1 MKLKSKLDF
10 SSMNVDKFLE
20 NLDIAS
26 GDEENDE
33 YAEELPDLEINTA
46 ETKIRKGKIII
57 KPEVGKK
64 LKKEK
69 KTEKVEELSLKK
81 KGKKQL
87 ADPKTAESASTD
99 ESGSEQDEKEH
110 KEALKRLKNVDPEF
124 YQFLEQNDKKLL
136 KFGADFEGSDT
147 DSDSADG
154 KESDQDEEED
164 LHQPDQLVESDESDF
179 EPDGQ
184 EDDSKFDGST
194 VTLKMLKN
202 WETSLK
208 SDKIDIQLLKD
219 VTQAFNSAL
228 LSISGDQT
236 KQGKFIVE
244 GSAVFNGVLQLCILN
259 LEPALKK
266 FLGILAP
273 GNIKSIH
280 KAKKFKKIQS
290 LLRMYLLDVVN
301 LLENVTSNNILTVL
315 LKHLH
320 QLASTLPA
328 FPSITKPVLKRLVKL
343 WSGSEETIRI
353 LAFLC
358 ILRITREQQPAY
370 LSNVLKVMY
379 LSYVQNSKFVS
390 PSTLPNINF
399 MRRSLAEIFALDLSV
414 AYQHAFLYIR
424 QLAIHLRN
432 AVVLKKKESHQA
444 VYNWQYI
451 NSLRLWVDILSITNN
466 KPQLQ
471 PLIYPLVSIITS
483 VIRLSPTA
491 AFFPL
496 RFHCCSMLIN
506 LSRNTRTFIPV
517 LPFVLETLNSTTFL
531 AKHKKLSMRPLK
543 FTCILHLSQSQ
554 CMENAYKDEVI
565 EQVYGLTLEY
575 LAHESSS
582 IAFPDLVIMPLMML
596 KQYMK
601 TGGNTKFNK
610 KLKELVDK
618 IEENATFMEKE
629 RNQVN
634 FALKDYQVIAGWEH
648 SIKNMGTPL
657 WKFYEQ
663 WLETTTKKKRKEAAN
678 TDVIN
683 AFDLPIIKKGTLKRK
698 MEAKDGPVDLFP
710 SSDSETDLE
719 IEKILKK
726 KKKVKKVKKQ
736 KLTNTDEPQEADN
749 DDSNN
754 AVDIVEDFN
763 IDDW

>member
-1 MKLKSKLDF
+1 MKLKNGKSKLDF
-10 SSMNVDKFLE
+10 SSMNVDNFLE
-20 NLDIAS
+20 NLDVAS
-26 GDEENDE
+26 GNEDSDEV
-33 YAEELPDLEINTA
+33 EELPELEIKT
-46 ETKIRKGKIII
+46 TKKKI
-57 KPEVGKK
+57 KK
-64 LKKEK
+64 DKNKLDELKKSKKEK
-69 KTEKVEELSLKK
+69 TEVKDLLTKPKK
-81 KGKKQL
+81 KNKKQQ
-87 ADPKTAESASTD
+87 AEKYTDKPPGSDASD
-99 ESGSEQDEKEH
+99 SEQEQDEEKH

-136 KFGADFEGSDT
+136 KFGAEFDGSD
-147 DSDSADG
+147 SEEE
-154 KESDQDEEED
+154 KESEQEEE
-164 LHQPDQLVESDESDF
+164 LHQPGQLEIASDDSDF

-184 EDDSKFDGST
+184 EEDSKLDSSS

-228 LSISGDQT
+228 LSISGDTT
-236 KQGKFIVE
+236 KQGKFTVE
-244 GSAVFNGVLQLCILN
+244 GSAVFNGILQLCILN

-290 LLRMYLLDVVN
+290 LLRLYLLDIVN

-399 MRRSLAEIFALDLSV
+399 MRRSLAEIFALDLTV

-444 VYNWQYI
+444 VYNWQYM
-451 NSLRLWVDILSITNN
+451 NSLRLWVDILSITNT
-466 KPQLQ
+466 KSQLQ

-496 RFHCCSMLIN
+496 RFHCCSMLIT

-517 LPFVLETLNSTTFL
+517 LPFVLETLSSTTFL

-543 FTCILHLSQSQ
+543 FTCIIHLSQSQ
-554 CMENAYKDEVI
+554 CLENAYKDEVI

-575 LAHESSS
+575 LANESSS

-596 KQYMK
+596 RQYMK
-601 TGGNTKFNK
+601 IGGNAKYNK
-610 KLKELVDK
+610 KLKELIDK
-618 IEENATFMEKE
+618 IQENATFMERE

-634 FALKDYQVIAGWEH
+634 FSLKDYQIIAGWEQN
-648 SIKNMGTPL
+648 IKNKGTPL

-663 WLETTTKKKRKEAAN
+663 WLATSTKKKRKEAAN
-678 TDVIN
+678 TDIIN
-683 AFDLPIIKKGTLKRK
+683 AFDVPTIKKGGNKRK
-698 MEAKDGPVDLFP
+698 MDVRDGPVDLFP
-710 SSDSETDLE
+710 SSDSETELE
-719 IEKILKK
+719 VEKVQKK
-726 KKKVKKVKKQ
+726 QKKTKKVKKQ
-736 KLTNTDEPQEADN
+736 KLVNLAEPQEAEFE
-749 DDSNN
+749 DSNN

>member
-1 MKLKSKLDF
+1 MKVKNGKSKLDF
-10 SSMNVDKFLE
+10 SYMNVDNFLE
-20 NLDIAS
+20 NLDVVS
-26 GDEENDE
+26 DNEGSDEV
-33 YAEELPDLEINTA
+33 EELPELEINTV
-46 ETKIRKGKIII
+46 EKKTKKDK
-57 KPEVGKK
+57 KKSEVAKK
-64 LKKEK
+64 SKKEK
-69 KTEKVEELSLKK
+69 AEQLPKRKK
-81 KGKKQL
+81 KVKQL
-87 ADPKTAESASTD
+87 VETSNDKPDAFDGTD
-99 ESGSEQDEKEH
+99 SEPEQDEQKH

-136 KFGADFEGSDT
+136 KFGADFDGTDPEGGSEDE
-147 DSDSADG
+147 
-154 KESDQDEEED
+154 KESDLEEA
-164 LHQPDQLVESDESDF
+164 LHKPGQLEVASDESDF
-179 EPDGQ
+179 EAEGQ
-184 EDDSKFDGST
+184 EHDPKSDLFS

-202 WETSLK
+202 WEVSLK
-208 SDKIDIQLLKD
+208 SDKIDIQVLKD

-228 LSISGDQT
+228 ISISGDHT
-236 KQGKFIVE
+236 KQGKFTVE
-244 GSAVFNGVLQLCILN
+244 GSAVFNGILQLCILN

-290 LLRMYLLDVVN
+290 LLRLYLLDIVN

-320 QLASTLPA
+320 QLASTFPA

-370 LSNVLKVMY
+370 LSNVLKMMY

-399 MRRSLAEIFALDLSV
+399 MRRSLAEIFALDLNV

-451 NSLRLWVDILSITNN
+451 NSLRLWVDILSITST
-466 KPQLQ
+466 KQQLQ
-471 PLIYPLVSIITS
+471 PLIYPLVSIISS

-506 LSRNTRTFIPV
+506 LSRNTKTFIPV

-554 CMENAYKDEVI
+554 CLENAYKDEVI

-596 KQYMK
+596 RQYMK
-601 TGGNTKFNK
+601 TGGNTKYNK
-610 KLKELVDK
+610 KIKELVDK
-618 IEENATFMEKE
+618 IQENATFMERE

-634 FALKDYQVIAGWEH
+634 FTLKDYQMIAGWEH
-648 SIKNMGTPL
+648 NVKNKGTPL
-657 WKFYEQ
+657 WNFYEQ
-663 WLETTTKKKRKEAAN
+663 WVTTTTKKKRKEAAN

-683 AFDLPIIKKGTLKRK
+683 AFDMPTINKGAHKRK
-698 MEAKDGPVDLFP
+698 INDKGGPVDLFP
-710 SSDSETDLE
+710 SSDSETELE
-719 IEKILKK
+719 VEKIVKK
-726 KKKVKKVKKQ
+726 QKKNKKVKKQ
-736 KLTNTDEPQEADN
+736 QLLNPDESTETDIE
-749 DDSNN
+749 DSNN

>member
-1 MKLKSKLDF
+1 MKLKNGKSKLDF
-10 SSMNVDKFLE
+10 SSMNVDNFLE
-20 NLDIAS
+20 NLDVAS
-26 GDEENDE
+26 GNEDSDEV
-33 YAEELPDLEINTA
+33 EELPELEIKT
-46 ETKIRKGKIII
+46 TKKKI
-57 KPEVGKK
+57 KK
-64 LKKEK
+64 DKSKLDELKKSKKEK
-69 KTEKVEELSLKK
+69 TEVKDLLTKPKK
-81 KGKKQL
+81 KNKKQQ
-87 ADPKTAESASTD
+87 AEKYTDKPPGSDASD
-99 ESGSEQDEKEH
+99 SEQEQDEEKH

-136 KFGADFEGSDT
+136 KFGAEFDGSD
-147 DSDSADG
+147 SEEE
-154 KESDQDEEED
+154 KESEQEEE
-164 LHQPDQLVESDESDF
+164 LHQPGQLEIASDDSDF

-184 EDDSKFDGST
+184 EEDSKLDSSS

-228 LSISGDQT
+228 LSISGDT
-236 KQGKFIVE
+236 SKQGKFTVE
-244 GSAVFNGVLQLCILN
+244 GSAVFNGILQLCILN

-290 LLRMYLLDVVN
+290 LLRLYLLDIVN

-399 MRRSLAEIFALDLSV
+399 MRRSLAEIFALDLTV
-414 AYQHAFLYIR
+414 AHQHAFLYIR

-444 VYNWQYI
+444 VYNWQYM
-451 NSLRLWVDILSITNN
+451 NSLRLWVDILSITNT
-466 KPQLQ
+466 KSQLQ

-496 RFHCCSMLIN
+496 RFHCCSMLIT

-517 LPFVLETLNSTTFL
+517 LPFVLETLSSTTFL

-543 FTCILHLSQSQ
+543 FTCIIHLSQSQ
-554 CMENAYKDEVI
+554 CLENAYKDEVI

-575 LAHESSS
+575 LANESSS

-596 KQYMK
+596 RQYMK
-601 TGGNTKFNK
+601 IGGNAKYNK
-610 KLKELVDK
+610 KLKELIDK
-618 IEENATFMEKE
+618 IQENATFMERE

-634 FALKDYQVIAGWEH
+634 FSLKDYQIIAGWEQN
-648 SIKNMGTPL
+648 IKNKGTPL

-663 WLETTTKKKRKEAAN
+663 WLATSTKKKRKEAAN
-678 TDVIN
+678 TDIIN
-683 AFDLPIIKKGTLKRK
+683 AFDVPTIKKGGNKRK
-698 MEAKDGPVDLFP
+698 MDVRDGPVDLFP
-710 SSDSETDLE
+710 SSDSETELE
-719 IEKILKK
+719 VEKVQKK
-726 KKKVKKVKKQ
+726 QKKTKKVKKQ
-736 KLTNTDEPQEADN
+736 KLVNLAEPQEAEFE
-749 DDSNN
+749 DSNN

>member
-1 MKLKSKLDF
+1 MKLKNGKSKLDF
-10 SSMNVDKFLE
+10 SSMNVDNFLE
-20 NLDIAS
+20 NLDVAS
-26 GDEENDE
+26 GNEDSDEVD
-33 YAEELPDLEINTA
+33 ELPELEIKT
-46 ETKIRKGKIII
+46 TKKKI
-57 KPEVGKK
+57 KK
-64 LKKEK
+64 DKSKLDELKKSKKEK
-69 KTEKVEELSLKK
+69 TEVNDLLTKPKK
-81 KGKKQL
+81 KNKKQQ
-87 ADPKTAESASTD
+87 AEKYTDKPPGSDASD
-99 ESGSEQDEKEH
+99 SEQEQDEEKH

-136 KFGADFEGSDT
+136 KFGAEFDGSD
-147 DSDSADG
+147 SEEE
-154 KESDQDEEED
+154 KESDQEEE
-164 LHQPDQLVESDESDF
+164 LHQPGQLEIASDDSDF

-184 EDDSKFDGST
+184 EEDSKLDSSN

-228 LSISGDQT
+228 LSISGDTT
-236 KQGKFIVE
+236 KQGKFTVE
-244 GSAVFNGVLQLCILN
+244 GSAVFNGILQLCILN

-290 LLRMYLLDVVN
+290 LLRLYLLDIVN

-399 MRRSLAEIFALDLSV
+399 MRRSLAEIFALDLTV

-432 AVVLKKKESHQA
+432 AVVLKKKESQQA
-444 VYNWQYI
+444 VYNWQYM
-451 NSLRLWVDILSITNN
+451 NSLRLWVDILSITNT
-466 KPQLQ
+466 KSQLQ

-491 AFFPL
+491 AYFPL
-496 RFHCCSMLIN
+496 RFHCCSMLIT

-517 LPFVLETLNSTTFL
+517 LPFVLETLSSTTFL
-531 AKHKKLSMRPLK
+531 AKHKKLSMKPLK
-543 FTCILHLSQSQ
+543 FTCIIHLSQSQ
-554 CMENAYKDEVI
+554 CLENAYKDEVI

-575 LAHESSS
+575 LANESSS

-596 KQYMK
+596 RQYMK
-601 TGGNTKFNK
+601 IGGNAKYNK
-610 KLKELVDK
+610 KLKELIDK
-618 IEENATFMEKE
+618 IQENATFMERE

-634 FALKDYQVIAGWEH
+634 FSLKDYQIIAGWEQN
-648 SIKNMGTPL
+648 IKNKGTPL

-663 WLETTTKKKRKEAAN
+663 WLATSTKKKRKEAAN
-678 TDVIN
+678 TDIIN
-683 AFDLPIIKKGTLKRK
+683 AFDVPTIKKGGNKRK
-698 MEAKDGPVDLFP
+698 IDVRDGPVDLFP
-710 SSDSETDLE
+710 SSDSETELE
-719 IEKILKK
+719 VEKVQKK
-726 KKKVKKVKKQ
+726 QKKTKKVKKQ
-736 KLTNTDEPQEADN
+736 KLINLDEPQEAEFE
-749 DDSNN
+749 DSNN

>member
-1 MKLKSKLDF
+1 MKLKSEKSNKLDF

-20 NLDIAS
+20 NLDVAS

-33 YAEELPDLEINTA
+33 FAEDLPEL
-46 ETKIRKGKIII
+46 ETSVSESK
-57 KPEVGKK
+57 V
-64 LKKEK
+64 KKEK
-69 KTEKVEELSLKK
+69 SKPIVAKKSKKEEKTEKVEVLPPKPKK
-81 KGKKQL
+81 KSKKQKEITTDVTN
-87 ADPKTAESASTD
+87 ADSD
-99 ESGSEQDEKEH
+99 ESDSEQDEQKH
-110 KEALKRLKNVDPEF
+110 KQALKRLKNVDPEF

-136 KFGADFEGSDT
+136 KFGAEFEGGS
-147 DSDSADG
+147 DSDGGSEG
-154 KESDQDEEED
+154 EEEEDEEEV
-164 LHQPDQLVESDESDF
+164 PDQLEVASDESDF

-184 EDDSKFDGST
+184 EEKSDEST
-194 VTLKMLKN
+194 VTLKMLKH
-202 WETSLK
+202 WEVALK
-208 SDKIDIQLLKD
+208 GDKIDIQLLKD

-228 LSISGDQT
+228 LSISGDAS
-236 KQGKFIVE
+236 KQGKYTVE

-280 KAKKFKKIQS
+280 KAKKFRKVQS
-290 LLRMYLLDVVN
+290 LLRLYLLDIVN
-301 LLENVTSNNILTVL
+301 LLENVTSTNILTVL

-358 ILRITREQQPAY
+358 ILRITREQQPTY

-399 MRRSLAEIFALDLSV
+399 MRRSLAEIFALDLTV

-554 CMENAYKDEVI
+554 CVENAYKDEVI
-565 EQVYGLTLEY
+565 EQVFGLTLEY

-596 KQYMK
+596 RQYMK
-601 TGGNTKFNK
+601 TGGNAKYNK

-618 IEENATFMEKE
+618 IQENATFMEKE

-634 FALKDYQVIAGWEH
+634 FALKDHQVIVGWEH
-648 SIKNMGTPL
+648 SIKNKGTPL

-663 WLETTTKKKRKEAAN
+663 WLETSTKKKRKEAAN

-683 AFDLPIIKKGTLKRK
+683 AFDLPTIKKGAVKRK
-698 MEAKDGPVDLFP
+698 AETNDGPVVLFP
-710 SSDSETDLE
+710 SSDSETELE
-719 IEKILKK
+719 VEKVMKK
-726 KKKVKKVKKQ
+726 KKKTKKVKKQ
-736 KLTNTDEPQEADN
+736 KIAQADDAPEPENDEF
-749 DDSNN
+749 NN

>member
-1 MKLKSKLDF
+1 MKVKNGKSKLDF
-10 SSMNVDKFLE
+10 SSMNVDNFLE
-20 NLDIAS
+20 NLDVVS
-26 GDEENDE
+26 DNEGSDEV
-33 YAEELPDLEINTA
+33 EELPELEINTV
-46 ETKIRKGKIII
+46 EKKI
-57 KPEVGKK
+57 KK
-64 LKKEK
+64 DKKKSKKEK
-69 KTEKVEELSLKK
+69 AEPKRKK
-81 KGKKQL
+81 KVIKQL
-87 ADPKTAESASTD
+87 VETSNDKPDAFDGTD
-99 ESGSEQDEKEH
+99 SEPEQDEQKH

-136 KFGADFEGSDT
+136 KFGADFDGT
-147 DSDSADG
+147 DSEGGSEDE
-154 KESDQDEEED
+154 KESDLEEA
-164 LHQPDQLVESDESDF
+164 LHKPGQLEVASDESDF
-179 EPDGQ
+179 EAEGQ
-184 EDDSKFDGST
+184 EHDPKSDLFS

-202 WETSLK
+202 WEVSLK
-208 SDKIDIQLLKD
+208 SDKIDIQVLKD

-228 LSISGDQT
+228 ISITGDHA
-236 KQGKFIVE
+236 KQGKFTVE
-244 GSAVFNGVLQLCILN
+244 GSAVFNGILQLCILN

-290 LLRMYLLDVVN
+290 LLRLYLLDIVN

-320 QLASTLPA
+320 QLASTFPA

-399 MRRSLAEIFALDLSV
+399 MRRSLAEIFALDLNV

-451 NSLRLWVDILSITNN
+451 NSLRLWVDVLSITST
-466 KPQLQ
+466 KQQLQ
-471 PLIYPLVSIITS
+471 PLIYPLVSIISS

-506 LSRNTRTFIPV
+506 LSRNTKTFIPV

-554 CMENAYKDEVI
+554 CLENAYKDEVI

-596 KQYMK
+596 RQYMK
-601 TGGNTKFNK
+601 TGGNAKYNK
-610 KLKELVDK
+610 KIKELVDK
-618 IEENATFMEKE
+618 IQENATFMERE

-634 FALKDYQVIAGWEH
+634 FTLKDYQMIAGWEH
-648 SIKNMGTPL
+648 NIKNKGTPL

-663 WLETTTKKKRKEAAN
+663 WVTTTTKKKRKEAAN

-683 AFDLPIIKKGTLKRK
+683 AFDMPTINKGVHKRK
-698 MEAKDGPVDLFP
+698 INDEGGPVDLFP
-710 SSDSETDLE
+710 SSDSETELE
-719 IEKILKK
+719 VEKIVKK
-726 KKKVKKVKKQ
+726 QKKNKKVKKQ
-736 KLTNTDEPQEADN
+736 QLLNPDDPTEADIE
-749 DDSNN
+749 DSNN

>member
-1 MKLKSKLDF
+1 MKLKNGKSKLDF
-10 SSMNVDKFLE
+10 SSMNVDNFLE
-20 NLDIAS
+20 NLDVAS
-26 GDEENDE
+26 GNEDSDEV
-33 YAEELPDLEINTA
+33 EELPELEIKT
-46 ETKIRKGKIII
+46 TKKKI
-57 KPEVGKK
+57 KK
-64 LKKEK
+64 DKSKLDELKKSKKEK
-69 KTEKVEELSLKK
+69 TEVKDLLTKPKK
-81 KGKKQL
+81 KNKKQQ
-87 ADPKTAESASTD
+87 AEKYTDKPPGSDASD
-99 ESGSEQDEKEH
+99 SEQEQDEEKH

-136 KFGADFEGSDT
+136 KFGAEFDGSD
-147 DSDSADG
+147 SEEE
-154 KESDQDEEED
+154 KESEQEEE
-164 LHQPDQLVESDESDF
+164 LHQPGQLEIASDDSDF

-184 EDDSKFDGST
+184 EEDSKLDSSS

-228 LSISGDQT
+228 LSISGDTT
-236 KQGKFIVE
+236 KQGKFTVE
-244 GSAVFNGVLQLCILN
+244 GSAVFNGILQLCILN

-290 LLRMYLLDVVN
+290 LLRLYLLDIVN

-399 MRRSLAEIFALDLSV
+399 MRRSLAEIFALDLTV

-444 VYNWQYI
+444 VYNWQYM
-451 NSLRLWVDILSITNN
+451 NSLRLWVDILSITNT
-466 KPQLQ
+466 KSQLQ

-496 RFHCCSMLIN
+496 RFHCCSMLIT

-517 LPFVLETLNSTTFL
+517 LPFVLETLSSTTFL

-543 FTCILHLSQSQ
+543 FTCIIHLSQSQ
-554 CMENAYKDEVI
+554 CLENAYKDEVI

-575 LAHESSS
+575 LANESSS

-596 KQYMK
+596 RQYMK
-601 TGGNTKFNK
+601 IGGNAKYNK
-610 KLKELVDK
+610 KLKELIDK
-618 IEENATFMEKE
+618 IQENATFMERE

-634 FALKDYQVIAGWEH
+634 FSLKDYQIIAGWEQN
-648 SIKNMGTPL
+648 IKNKGTPL

-663 WLETTTKKKRKEAAN
+663 WLATSTKKKRKEAAN
-678 TDVIN
+678 TDIIN
-683 AFDLPIIKKGTLKRK
+683 AFDVPTIKKGGNKRK
-698 MEAKDGPVDLFP
+698 MDVRDGPVDLFP
-710 SSDSETDLE
+710 SSDSETELE
-719 IEKILKK
+719 VEKVQKK
-726 KKKVKKVKKQ
+726 QKKTKKVKKQ
-736 KLTNTDEPQEADN
+736 KLVNLAEPQEAEFE
-749 DDSNN
+749 DSNN